1 MSFSGSNPFV
11 IPRQIRLP
19 GGFDTET
26 IAGTRV
32 LTYQDSTF
40 LRLDPG
46 TGGINVNMPAEGSR
60 KGAWFWI
67 VNGGT
72 SGTPILYVN
81 QANGSTTIVNVDQNE
96 AALIY
101 ATGDGE
107 AGGSS
112 GWTLLANFTIA
123 LS

>member
-1 MSFSGSNPFV
+1 MSFDGKNPFK
-11 IPRQIRLP
+11 IMRQTRLP
-19 GGFDTET
+19 GGFDTEVIGT
-26 IAGTRV
+26 TRV
-32 LTYQDSTF
+32 LTYQDSQF

-60 KGAWFWI
+60 AGAYFWI
-67 VNGGT
+67 VNGGS

-112 GWTLLANFTIA
+112 GWTLFANFTIA